1 MVIDLAKHKSSEYI
15 YTDPLF
21 MFDWGQ
27 TIELVNASDVP
38 DEFEVHFH
46 NVSMDEAIVQMVRGR
61 SFTIPNIMLQ
71 SDKTVVCDLF
81 RKNQSSGTTLRRIVI
96 PIVDKPKPSD
106 VEFIE
111 TPERRWTIQDIFNLG
126 LEKLGEDVAYVHNQL
141 APSTMWTIEHNL
153 GKHPSVAVVDSGGN
167 VVYGSVSYDSEN
179 QLTVLFSAPFSGKA
193 YLN

>member
-71 SDKTVVCDLF
+71 SDKTVVCDLVI
-81 RKNQSSGTTLRRIVI
+81 KNQSSGTTLRRIVI